1 MANDVLFGIS
11 VYVFS
16 CIATALG
23 QESEYLK
30 TGLSDMEDVILNKCS
45 HVGPK
50 CWLLQIGSTI
60 KSGPAYKPASAC
72 RR

>member
-50 CWLLQIGSTI
+50 CWLLQIL
-60 KSGPAYKPASAC
+60 KSGPAYKPAPAC